1 MKMRVMASSLIHVRP
16 LASAA
21 ASAFIRPARLV
32 PQPPDLIKWVRRE
45 GGFVHQSVKI
55 AFLEEEK
62 PNGLGLGLIA
72 SEDIPQGSDL
82 ITLPHHIPLRF
93 EAKDDQSSA
102 LAHLASHIPEELWA
116 MKLGL
121 RLLQERAKTGSFWW
135 PYISNL
141 PETYSVPIFFPGEDI
156 MNLQY
161 APLLQQVNKRC
172 RFLLEFDKLVKVA
185 LENVNSDGHPFGGQ
199 EVDASA
205 LGWAMSAV
213 SSRAFRLYG
222 SKRPDGTRVNAPML
236 LPLIDM
242 CNHSFKANAEIVQ
255 EKEASNEN
263 MIVKVIAGTQ
273 IKQNDPLELNY
284 GCLNNDLFLLDY
296 GFVIPSNPYDCI
308 ELKYDP
314 ALLDAASMAAGVS
327 SSNFSSPTPWQQ
339 QILFQLNLDGDNP
352 DLKVRI
358 GGSELVEDRLLAA
371 LRVLLCNDRE
381 AVEKQDLDTL
391 KSTTAEAPLGIS
403 NEAAVFRTMIALC
416 VIALQHF
423 PTKIME
429 DESLLKQGVSTT
441 TELAVRYRI
450 QKKSVIVDAMRDIT
464 KKVRDL
470 SSKESIISQ

>member
-1 MKMRVMASSLIHVRP
+1 
-16 LASAA
+16 
-21 ASAFIRPARLV
+21 
-32 PQPPDLIKWVRRE
+32 
-45 GGFVHQSVKI
+45 
-55 AFLEEEK
+55 
-62 PNGLGLGLIA
+62 
-72 SEDIPQGSDL
+72 
-82 ITLPHHIPLRF
+82 
-93 EAKDDQSSA
+93 
-102 LAHLASHIPEELWA
+102 

-121 RLLQERAKTGSFWW
+121 RLLQERAKKGSFWW

-141 PETYSVPIFFPGEDI
+141 PETSSVPIFFPGEDI
-156 MNLQY
+156 KNLQY

-172 RFLLEFDKLVKVA
+172 RFLLEFDKLVRDA
-185 LENVNSDGHPFGGQ
+185 LENVKLDDHPFGGQ
-199 EVDASA
+199 EIDASA

-222 SKRPDGTRVNAPML
+222 SKRPDGTHDDAPML

-242 CNHSFKANAEIVQ
+242 CNHSFKANAKIVQ

-263 MIVKVIAGTQ
+263 MLVKVIAGTQ
-273 IKQNDPLELNY
+273 IKQNEPLELNY

-314 ALLDAASMAAGVS
+314 ELLDAASMAAVVS
-327 SSNFSSPTPWQQ
+327 STNFSSPAPWQQ
-339 QILFQLNLDGDNP
+339 QVLRQLNLDGENP

-358 GGSELVEDRLLAA
+358 GGSELAEDRLLGA

-381 AVEKQDLDTL
+381 AVEAVDMKTL
-391 KSTTAEAPLGIS
+391 KSVTAEAPLGIS
-403 NEAAVFRTMIALC
+403 NEAAVFRTIIALC

-429 DESLLKQGVSTT
+429 DEPLLEQTVSLT

-450 QKKSVIVDAMRDIT
+450 QKKSLIIDAMRNFT
-464 KKVRDL
+464 NKVRQL
-470 SSKESIISQ
+470 SSQETVASQ